1 MENTKQ
7 DSNTELQVPILI
19 CGLNEDQIQNLKRQH
34 GFLVIVDVNQG
45 GQKYNAIFKE
55 PTFAILEPTG
65 SIGKNNEIK
74 AGVALYE
81 NCVLA
86 VDEEVKGRDFA
97 KLKALEGLAQH
108 MQSFDV
114 SVKNL

>member
-1 MENTKQ
+1 M
-7 DSNTELQVPILI
+7 
-19 CGLNEDQIQNLKRQH
+19 
-34 GFLVIVDVNQG
+34 IVDVVQG
-45 GQKYNAIFKE
+45 GTTYNAIFKE
-55 PTFAILEPTG
+55 PTFAILEATG

-74 AGVALYE
+74 AGIALYE

-86 VDEEVKGRDFA
+86 VDKEIEGRDFA

-108 MQSFDV
+108 MKSFDV